1 MSLYACVCVG
11 YATNGGLAITR
22 VTDQL
27 LSGMILQRCS
37 WGPWW
42 IVKKATVLNEM
53 PVLIEI
59 VSIMIPI
66 QPIVAYI
73 YIYIHTYIEL
83 FIYIFMYKLLLT
95 VCVILLKLA

>member
-73 YIYIHTYIEL
+73 YIHTYLYRVIHL
-83 FIYIFMYKLLLT
+83 YIY
-95 VCVILLKLA
+95 V

>member
-1 MSLYACVCVG
+1 MCVG

-73 YIYIHTYIEL
+73 YIHTYLYRVIHL
-83 FIYIFMYKLLLT
+83 YIY
-95 VCVILLKLA
+95 V